1 MYFDFIDLLA
11 LFGVYAGFIFVF
23 VFCMKTKSSICFF
36 SSWVLNCSAEEV
48 FLEVLESQG
57 VKDIENVQDV
67 EDDVDDNGADSTSAG
82 SAGNYEASVSPV
94 SEEKEGIIVATV
106 L

>member
-1 MYFDFIDLLA
+1 MYEN
-11 LFGVYAGFIFVF
+11 
-23 VFCMKTKSSICFF
+23 KSSICFF

-67 EDDVDDNGADSTSAG
+67 ENDVDDNGADNTSAG